1 MDIRFIRDDTPA
13 LLEYDTDEF
22 NEDNVL
28 SPYHLDRYFTDEEF
42 SDWLRLSFSSID
54 EHEKEVITYIEQ
66 LEDFT
71 RKQIDDPSFS
81 KGFILESK
89 QDFNWFDN
97 VPFLIEHFEKRQ
109 VELGGANITSPFPFV
124 CKYTYHVPSIADDI
138 AGKCSQCSY
147 LFDSSV
153 QIQHRLFFL
162 FAVMVFDTLEETFP
176 ETDHFGM
183 FHIRRGDAIGQC
195 DTSLSKIRDYLTCS
209 LDKVEMYGK
218 ISILFTSDERNAC
231 YRSAIQDMVKMLG
244 VRFIDLDSFIEATVS
259 KYAASIQNGQR
270 LLNNMFIYKVEKVM
284 EWNERLTFRIAQRRG
299 ISCAWCDQLHS
310 NWQFKDK
317 PILAS
322 SYEFKKSVDYAKV
335 MHSHHICE
343 EKLLANRSLF

>member
-1 MDIRFIRDDTPA
+1 
-13 LLEYDTDEF
+13 
-22 NEDNVL
+22 
-28 SPYHLDRYFTDEEF
+28 
-42 SDWLRLSFSSID
+42 
-54 EHEKEVITYIEQ
+54 
-66 LEDFT
+66 
-71 RKQIDDPSFS
+71 
-81 KGFILESK
+81 
-89 QDFNWFDN
+89 
-97 VPFLIEHFEKRQ
+97 
-109 VELGGANITSPFPFV
+109 
-124 CKYTYHVPSIADDI
+124 
-138 AGKCSQCSY
+138 
-147 LFDSSV
+147 
-153 QIQHRLFFL
+153 
-162 FAVMVFDTLEETFP
+162 MVFDTLEETFP

-244 VRFIDLDSFIEATVS
+244 VCFIDLDSFIEATVS

-310 NWQFKDK
+310 NWQFNDK